1 MPAGIRGLLFCA
13 ARNNPPIVAG
23 FFMRGRMAGM
33 VRFDTK
39 ALLYSIALVSL
50 GLGALYIV
58 TSSAIHLP
66 HMCLDL
72 LLVSIGPLIGAGL
85 FLPFGL
91 AWVGVALGL
100 LGLAVRQVAFIYLLH
115 DRQRGAWIMA
125 VLLWV
130 AAAAAILFA
139 WHRYTAKK

>member
-1 MPAGIRGLLFCA
+1 
-13 ARNNPPIVAG
+13 
-23 FFMRGRMAGM
+23 MRGRMGGM

-58 TSSAIHLP
+58 TSSSIHLP
-66 HMCLDL
+66 RTCKDL

-85 FLPFGL
+85 LLPFGL
-91 AWVGVALGL
+91 AWVGVAIGL
-100 LGLAVRQVAFIYLLH
+100 LGLAVRQVAFIYLVH
-115 DRQRGAWIMA
+115 DRQKGAWILA

-130 AAAAAILFA
+130 AAAGAILFA
-139 WHRYTAKK
+139 WHRYAARK